1 MIHSQIMT
9 FCCDHNTQSDN
20 AIPFSC
26 DHNTQSDNDI
36 PFSCDHNTQ
45 SDNDIQ
51 FGFREIALSQFDYY
65 GYSFVMKAIIV

>member
-26 DHNTQSDNDI
+26 N
-36 PFSCDHNTQ
+36 HNTQ

-65 GYSFVMKAIIV
+65 GYSLVMKAIIV